1 MRSMAGERT
10 HRIGCTV
17 LADEFQNGCV
27 VNLAFKCLA
36 IDLYEFNLVYKILR
50 KSNHGNKAY
59 VFFVCFL
66 SLQTLKILGGT
77 LHFVNTCIGRV
88 AVFDIT

>member
-36 IDLYEFNLVYKILR
+36 IDLYEFNLVYKILQ

-59 VFFVCFL
+59 VFFLFFFI
-66 SLQTLKILGGT
+66 SSDPQNSRR
-77 LHFVNTCIGRV
+77 NTTFCKHVYR
-88 AVFDIT
+88 T